1 MKAPSDSTKETR
13 RPVRKLKIIG
23 GITATLVIGWLLFV
37 TLNVLYPSQ
46 GDLESPSDAV
56 VSLSPQHYRLPLAEE
71 IWSNTGT
78 NTLVISYVEPGLG
91 PFERYTPPQRPAAVI
106 EYCQTEPHD
115 DVVCLPPEEISTIG
129 EAFSVND
136 LAAEQSWDSIT
147 VVTSKWHTFRARF
160 LFNQCIDDDVD
171 VNIVYPESQMSA
183 EQWGWYIAYE
193 NAAFIKALY
202 EGTFRC

>member
-1 MKAPSDSTKETR
+1 MKVPSDSTKETR

-91 PFERYTPPQRPAAVI
+91 PFERYTPPHLPEAVI
-106 EYCQTEPHD
+106 EYCQTEPRD
-115 DVVCLPPEEISTIG
+115 DVVCLPPVEISTIG

-147 VVTSKWHTFRARF
+147 VVTSQWHTFRTLF

>member
-91 PFERYTPPQRPAAVI
+91 PFERYTPPQLPDAVV
-106 EYCQTEPHD
+106 EYCQMEPRD

-147 VVTSKWHTFRARF
+147 VVTSKWHTFRTRF
-160 LFNQCIDDDVD
+160 LFNQCIDGDVD
-171 VNIVYPESQMSA
+171 VNIVYPESEMSA
-183 EQWGWYIAYE
+183 EQWGWYVAYE